1 MLVRLGVVACL
12 FWLHFAY
19 ATTLKIINIV
29 PFGSSSVKILFNQE
43 VKKFKEVSLKNF
55 KSYLEL
61 EAILTIPKKHYQFSK
76 QSSITIAQFSPK
88 LARVVISHAP
98 KMTYE
103 VKILKDKLYVSIV
116 EKKPLVRHQMAPK
129 PPKHHALKHPTPK
142 PAPKSIKKEAKEKTP
157 IKHAHSKHAH
167 SPLNER
173 SAKKEIPKKEIPKK
187 EILKKEILKK
197 EILKKEIPKKEIL
210 KKEIPKKEILKKEIP
225 KKEIPKKEIL
235 KKEILKKEI
244 LKKEIL
250 KKEIPKKEILKKE
263 IPKKEILKK
272 EIPKKEIP
280 KKEILKKEIPKKE
293 ILKKEILK
301 KEILKKEIPK
311 KEILKKEIPKK
322 EAENE
327 SKNQVFIAEKN
338 DTFIKTKR
346 KKHKKI
352 VLDAGHGGKDC
363 GAMSANLVCE
373 KDIVLEVVKFLHKEL
388 KKRGYSVLLTRD
400 KDIYIDLVG
409 RTELA
414 NRKSADLFISVH
426 ANSIPK
432 HSTSNAHG
440 IETYFLST
448 ARSERARKVAEQEN
462 KDDVN
467 LMDYFS
473 KSLLLNSLNTQRLIV
488 SNKLAIDVQYGM
500 LQSIRKNYPDVVDGG
515 VREGPFWV
523 LAGALMPSILIEI
536 GYNSHAIESKRIQSK
551 PYQKILAKGIADGID
566 SFFSKN
572 D

>member
-19 ATTLKIINIV
+19 ATTLKITNIV

-43 VKKFKEVSLKNF
+43 VKKFKEVPLKNF

-61 EAILTIPKKHYQFSK
+61 EAVLTIPKKHYQFSK
-76 QSSITIAQFSPK
+76 QSFITIAQFSPK
-88 LARVVISHAP
+88 LARVVIGYAP

-116 EKKPLVRHQMAPK
+116 EKKPLIRHQMVLK
-129 PPKHHALKHPTPK
+129 PPKHHALKHQTPK
-142 PAPKSIKKEAKEKTP
+142 PILKPIKKEAKKSKETKEKTP
-157 IKHAHSKHAH
+157 TKHARSKHAH

-173 SAKKEIPKKEIPKK
+173 SAKKEIPKKE
-187 EILKKEILKK
+187 
-197 EILKKEIPKKEIL
+197 
-210 KKEIPKKEILKKEIP
+210 
-225 KKEIPKKEIL
+225 
-235 KKEILKKEI
+235 
-244 LKKEIL
+244 
-250 KKEIPKKEILKKE
+250 
-263 IPKKEILKK
+263 
-272 EIPKKEIP
+272 
-280 KKEILKKEIPKKE
+280 
-293 ILKKEILK
+293 
-301 KEILKKEIPK
+301 
-311 KEILKKEIPKK
+311 
-322 EAENE
+322 AENE
-327 SKNQVFIAEKN
+327 SKNPIFIAEKN

-400 KDIYIDLVG
+400 KDIYIDLVA

-414 NRKSADLFISVH
+414 NKKSADLFISVH

-473 KSLLLNSLNTQRLIV
+473 KSLFLNSLNTQRLIV

-500 LQSIRKNYPDVVDGG
+500 LQSVRKNYPDVVDGG

>member
-43 VKKFKEVSLKNF
+43 VKKFKEVPLKNF

-76 QSSITIAQFSPK
+76 QSFITIAQFSPK
-88 LARVVISHAP
+88 LARVVISYAP

-103 VKILKDKLYVSIV
+103 IKILKDKLYVSIV
-116 EKKPLVRHQMAPK
+116 EKKPLTRHQMVLK
-129 PPKHHALKHPTPK
+129 PPKHHALKHTTPK
-142 PAPKSIKKEAKEKTP
+142 PAPKPIKKEAKKSQEAKEKTP
-157 IKHAHSKHAH
+157 IKHVHSKHVY
-167 SPLNER
+167 PQWNER
-173 SAKKEIPKKEIPKK
+173 SAKKEIPKKEIP
-187 EILKKEILKK
+187 
-197 EILKKEIPKKEIL
+197 
-210 KKEIPKKEILKKEIP
+210 
-225 KKEIPKKEIL
+225 
-235 KKEILKKEI
+235 
-244 LKKEIL
+244 
-250 KKEIPKKEILKKE
+250 
-263 IPKKEILKK
+263 
-272 EIPKKEIP
+272 
-280 KKEILKKEIPKKE
+280 
-293 ILKKEILK
+293 
-301 KEILKKEIPK
+301 
-311 KEILKKEIPKK
+311 KKEIPKK

-338 DTFIKTKR
+338 DTLIKTKR

-432 HSTSNAHG
+432 RSTSNAHG

-473 KSLLLNSLNTQRLIV
+473 KSLLLNSLNTQRLLV

>member
-12 FWLHFAY
+12 LWLHFAY
-19 ATTLKIINIV
+19 ATTLKITNIV
-29 PFGSSSVKILFNQE
+29 PFGSSSVKVVFNQE
-43 VKKFKEVSLKNF
+43 IKKFKEVPLKNF

-61 EAILTIPKKHYQFSK
+61 EAVLTIPKKHYQFSK
-76 QSSITIAQFSPK
+76 QSFITIAQFSPK
-88 LARVVISHAP
+88 LARVVIGYAP

-116 EKKPLVRHQMAPK
+116 EKKPLIRHQMVLK
-129 PPKHHALKHPTPK
+129 PPKHHALKHQTPK
-142 PAPKSIKKEAKEKTP
+142 PAPKPIKKEAKKSKDTKEKTP
-157 IKHAHSKHAH
+157 TKHARSKHAH

-187 EILKKEILKK
+187 EI
-197 EILKKEIPKKEIL
+197 P
-210 KKEIPKKEILKKEIP
+210 
-225 KKEIPKKEIL
+225 
-235 KKEILKKEI
+235 
-244 LKKEIL
+244 
-250 KKEIPKKEILKKE
+250 
-263 IPKKEILKK
+263 
-272 EIPKKEIP
+272 
-280 KKEILKKEIPKKE
+280 
-293 ILKKEILK
+293 
-301 KEILKKEIPK
+301 
-311 KEILKKEIPKK
+311 KKEIPKK

-327 SKNQVFIAEKN
+327 SKNPIFIAEKN

-400 KDIYIDLVG
+400 KDVYIDLVA

-414 NRKSADLFISVH
+414 NKKGADLFISVH

-473 KSLLLNSLNTQRLIV
+473 KSLFLNSLNTQRLIV

-500 LQSIRKNYPDVVDGG
+500 LQSVRKNYPDVVDGG

>member
-12 FWLHFAY
+12 LWLHFAY
-19 ATTLKIINIV
+19 ATTLKITNIV

-43 VKKFKEVSLKNF
+43 IKKFKEVPLKNF

-61 EAILTIPKKHYQFSK
+61 EAVLTIPKKHYQFSK
-76 QSSITIAQFSPK
+76 QSFITIAQFSPK
-88 LARVVISHAP
+88 LARVVIGYAP

-103 VKILKDKLYVSIV
+103 IKILKDKLYVSIV
-116 EKKPLVRHQMAPK
+116 EKKPLARHQMVLK
-129 PPKHHALKHPTPK
+129 PPKHHALKHTTPKPTPK
-142 PAPKSIKKEAKEKTP
+142 PIKKEAKKSKETKEKTP
-157 IKHAHSKHAH
+157 TKHAHSKHAH

-173 SAKKEIPKKEIPKK
+173 STKKEIPKKEIPKK
-187 EILKKEILKK
+187 EI
-197 EILKKEIPKKEIL
+197 P
-210 KKEIPKKEILKKEIP
+210 KKEIP
-225 KKEIPKKEIL
+225 KKEIPKKEI
-235 KKEILKKEI
+235 
-244 LKKEIL
+244 
-250 KKEIPKKEILKKE
+250 
-263 IPKKEILKK
+263 
-272 EIPKKEIP
+272 PKKEIP
-280 KKEILKKEIPKKE
+280 
-293 ILKKEILK
+293 
-301 KEILKKEIPK
+301 
-311 KEILKKEIPKK
+311 KKEIPKK

-373 KDIVLEVVKFLHKEL
+373 KDIVLEVVKFLYKEL

-400 KDIYIDLVG
+400 KDIYIDLVA

-414 NRKSADLFISVH
+414 NKKSADLFISVH

-432 HSTSNAHG
+432 RSTSNAHG

>member
-12 FWLHFAY
+12 LWLHFAY
-19 ATTLKIINIV
+19 ATTLKITNIV

-43 VKKFKEVSLKNF
+43 IKKFKEVPLKNF

-76 QSSITIAQFSPK
+76 QSSITIVQFSPK
-88 LARVVISHAP
+88 LARVVIGYAP

-103 VKILKDKLYVSIV
+103 IKILKDKLYISIV
-116 EKKPLVRHQMAPK
+116 EKKPLIRHQMVLK
-129 PPKHHALKHPTPK
+129 PPKHHALKHTTPK
-142 PAPKSIKKEAKEKTP
+142 PAPKPIKKEAKKSKDTKEKTP
-157 IKHAHSKHAH
+157 TKHAHSKHAH

-173 SAKKEIPKKEIPKK
+173 SAKKEIPKKEI
-187 EILKKEILKK
+187 LKKEIL
-197 EILKKEIPKKEIL
+197 
-210 KKEIPKKEILKKEIP
+210 
-225 KKEIPKKEIL
+225 
-235 KKEILKKEI
+235 
-244 LKKEIL
+244 
-250 KKEIPKKEILKKE
+250 
-263 IPKKEILKK
+263 
-272 EIPKKEIP
+272 
-280 KKEILKKEIPKKE
+280 
-293 ILKKEILK
+293 
-301 KEILKKEIPK
+301 
-311 KEILKKEIPKK
+311 KK

-338 DTFIKTKR
+338 ETLIKTKR

-400 KDIYIDLVG
+400 KDIYIDLVA

-414 NRKSADLFISVH
+414 NKKSADLFISVH

-473 KSLLLNSLNTQRLIV
+473 KSLFLNSLNTQRLIV

>member
-19 ATTLKIINIV
+19 ATTLKIIHIV
-29 PFGSSSVKILFNQE
+29 PFGSSSVKISFNQE
-43 VKKFKEVSLKNF
+43 IKKFKEVSLKNF

-88 LARVVISHAP
+88 LARVVISHAS

-116 EKKPLVRHQMAPK
+116 EKKPLTKHQMAPK

-157 IKHAHSKHAH
+157 TKHAHSKHTH
-167 SPLNER
+167 SQLNER
-173 SAKKEIPKKEIPKK
+173 SAKKEIPKKE
-187 EILKKEILKK
+187 
-197 EILKKEIPKKEIL
+197 
-210 KKEIPKKEILKKEIP
+210 
-225 KKEIPKKEIL
+225 
-235 KKEILKKEI
+235 
-244 LKKEIL
+244 
-250 KKEIPKKEILKKE
+250 
-263 IPKKEILKK
+263 
-272 EIPKKEIP
+272 
-280 KKEILKKEIPKKE
+280 
-293 ILKKEILK
+293 
-301 KEILKKEIPK
+301 
-311 KEILKKEIPKK
+311 
-322 EAENE
+322 AEKE

-338 DTFIKTKR
+338 DTSIKTKR

-400 KDIYIDLVG
+400 KDIYIDLVA

-414 NRKSADLFISVH
+414 NKKSADLFISVH

-432 HSTSNAHG
+432 RSTSNAHG

-462 KDDVN
+462 KDNVN

>member
-12 FWLHFAY
+12 LWLHFAC
-19 ATTLKIINIV
+19 ATTLKITNIV
-29 PFGSSSVKILFNQE
+29 PFGSSSVKIVFNQE
-43 VKKFKEVSLKNF
+43 IKKFKEVSLKNF

-61 EAILTIPKKHYQFSK
+61 EAVLTIPKKHYQFSK

-88 LARVVISHAP
+88 LARVVIGYAP

-103 VKILKDKLYVSIV
+103 IKILKDKLYVSIV
-116 EKKPLVRHQMAPK
+116 EKKPLIRHQMVLK

-142 PAPKSIKKEAKEKTP
+142 PTPKPIKKEAKEKTP
-157 IKHAHSKHAH
+157 TKHVHSKHAH
-167 SPLNER
+167 PPLNER
-173 SAKKEIPKKEIPKK
+173 ST
-187 EILKKEILKK
+187 
-197 EILKKEIPKKEIL
+197 
-210 KKEIPKKEILKKEIP
+210 
-225 KKEIPKKEIL
+225 
-235 KKEILKKEI
+235 
-244 LKKEIL
+244 
-250 KKEIPKKEILKKE
+250 
-263 IPKKEILKK
+263 
-272 EIPKKEIP
+272 
-280 KKEILKKEIPKKE
+280 
-293 ILKKEILK
+293 
-301 KEILKKEIPK
+301 
-311 KEILKKEIPKK
+311 KKEIPKK

-327 SKNQVFIAEKN
+327 GKNQVFIAEKN
-338 DTFIKTKR
+338 DAFIKTKR

-432 HSTSNAHG
+432 HSISNAHG

>member
-1 MLVRLGVVACL
+1 MRLGVVACL
-12 FWLHFAY
+12 FWLHFAC
-19 ATTLKIINIV
+19 ATTLKIIHIV
-29 PFGSSSVKILFNQE
+29 PFGSSSVKISFNQE
-43 VKKFKEVSLKNF
+43 IKKFKEVSLKNF

-116 EKKPLVRHQMAPK
+116 EKKPLSRHQMAPK

-142 PAPKSIKKEAKEKTP
+142 PAPKSIKKEAKEVKEKTP
-157 IKHAHSKHAH
+157 TKHAHSKHAH
-167 SPLNER
+167 SQWNER
-173 SAKKEIPKKEIPKK
+173 SA
-187 EILKKEILKK
+187 
-197 EILKKEIPKKEIL
+197 
-210 KKEIPKKEILKKEIP
+210 
-225 KKEIPKKEIL
+225 
-235 KKEILKKEI
+235 
-244 LKKEIL
+244 
-250 KKEIPKKEILKKE
+250 
-263 IPKKEILKK
+263 
-272 EIPKKEIP
+272 
-280 KKEILKKEIPKKE
+280 
-293 ILKKEILK
+293 
-301 KEILKKEIPK
+301 
-311 KEILKKEIPKK
+311 KKEIPKK

-400 KDIYIDLVG
+400 KDIYIDLVA

-414 NRKSADLFISVH
+414 NKKSADLFISVH

-432 HSTSNAHG
+432 RSTSNAHG

-462 KDDVN
+462 KDNVN

>member
-12 FWLHFAY
+12 FWLHYAY
-19 ATTLKIINIV
+19 ATTLKITNIV
-29 PFGSSSVKILFNQE
+29 PFGSSSVKMVFNQE

-76 QSSITIAQFSPK
+76 QSFITIAQFSPK
-88 LARVVISHAP
+88 LARVVIGYAP

-103 VKILKDKLYVSIV
+103 VKILKDKLYISIV
-116 EKKPLVRHQMAPK
+116 EKKPLIRHQMMS
-129 PPKHHALKHPTPK
+129 KHHALKHQTPKPTPK
-142 PAPKSIKKEAKEKTP
+142 PIKKEAKKTKEKTP
-157 IKHAHSKHAH
+157 TKHAHSKPTH

-173 SAKKEIPKKEIPKK
+173 SAKKEIPKKE
-187 EILKKEILKK
+187 
-197 EILKKEIPKKEIL
+197 
-210 KKEIPKKEILKKEIP
+210 
-225 KKEIPKKEIL
+225 
-235 KKEILKKEI
+235 
-244 LKKEIL
+244 
-250 KKEIPKKEILKKE
+250 
-263 IPKKEILKK
+263 
-272 EIPKKEIP
+272 
-280 KKEILKKEIPKKE
+280 
-293 ILKKEILK
+293 
-301 KEILKKEIPK
+301 
-311 KEILKKEIPKK
+311 
-322 EAENE
+322 AENE
-327 SKNQVFIAEKN
+327 SKNQIFIAEKN
-338 DTFIKTKR
+338 DTWIKTKR

-400 KDIYIDLVG
+400 KDIYIDLVA

-414 NRKSADLFISVH
+414 NKKGADLFISVH

-432 HSTSNAHG
+432 RSTSNAHG

-473 KSLLLNSLNTQRLIV
+473 KSLFLNSLNTQRLIV

-500 LQSIRKNYPDVVDGG
+500 LQSVRKNYPDVVDGG

>member
-1 MLVRLGVVACL
+1 M
-12 FWLHFAY
+12 HFAY
-19 ATTLKIINIV
+19 ATTLKITNIV
-29 PFGSSSVKILFNQE
+29 PFGSSSVKIVFNQE
-43 VKKFKEVSLKNF
+43 IKKFKEVSLKNF

-61 EAILTIPKKHYQFSK
+61 EAVLTIPKKHYQFSK
-76 QSSITIAQFSPK
+76 QSFITIAQFSPK
-88 LARVVISHAP
+88 LARVVIGYAP

-103 VKILKDKLYVSIV
+103 IKILKDKLYVSIV
-116 EKKPLVRHQMAPK
+116 EKKPLIRHQMAPK
-129 PPKHHALKHPTPK
+129 PPKHHALKHTTPK
-142 PAPKSIKKEAKEKTP
+142 PAPKPIKKEAKETKEKTP
-157 IKHAHSKHAH
+157 IKHVRSKHAY

-187 EILKKEILKK
+187 EI
-197 EILKKEIPKKEIL
+197 P
-210 KKEIPKKEILKKEIP
+210 KKEIP
-225 KKEIPKKEIL
+225 KKEIPKKEI
-235 KKEILKKEI
+235 
-244 LKKEIL
+244 
-250 KKEIPKKEILKKE
+250 P
-263 IPKKEILKK
+263 
-272 EIPKKEIP
+272 
-280 KKEILKKEIPKKE
+280 
-293 ILKKEILK
+293 
-301 KEILKKEIPK
+301 
-311 KEILKKEIPKK
+311 KKEIPKK

-338 DTFIKTKR
+338 DTLIKTKR

-400 KDIYIDLVG
+400 KDIYIDLVA

-414 NRKSADLFISVH
+414 NKKSADLFISVH

-500 LQSIRKNYPDVVDGG
+500 LQSVRKNYPDVVDGG

>member
-19 ATTLKIINIV
+19 ATTLKITNIV
-29 PFGSSSVKILFNQE
+29 PFGSSSVKIVFNQE

-61 EAILTIPKKHYQFSK
+61 EAVLTIPKKHYQFSK
-76 QSSITIAQFSPK
+76 QSFITIAQFSPK
-88 LARVVISHAP
+88 LARVVIGYAP

-103 VKILKDKLYVSIV
+103 IKILKNKLYVSIV
-116 EKKPLVRHQMAPK
+116 EKKPLIRHQMALK
-129 PPKHHALKHPTPK
+129 PPKHHVLKHQTLK
-142 PAPKSIKKEAKEKTP
+142 PAPKPIKKEAKKSKDTKEKTP
-157 IKHAHSKHAH
+157 TKHAHSKHAH

-173 SAKKEIPKKEIPKK
+173 SA
-187 EILKKEILKK
+187 
-197 EILKKEIPKKEIL
+197 
-210 KKEIPKKEILKKEIP
+210 
-225 KKEIPKKEIL
+225 
-235 KKEILKKEI
+235 
-244 LKKEIL
+244 
-250 KKEIPKKEILKKE
+250 
-263 IPKKEILKK
+263 
-272 EIPKKEIP
+272 
-280 KKEILKKEIPKKE
+280 
-293 ILKKEILK
+293 
-301 KEILKKEIPK
+301 
-311 KEILKKEIPKK
+311 KKEIPKK

-373 KDIVLEVVKFLHKEL
+373 KDIVLEVVKFLYKEL

-400 KDIYIDLVG
+400 KDIYIDLVA

-500 LQSIRKNYPDVVDGG
+500 LQSVRKNYPDVVDGG

>member
-29 PFGSSSVKILFNQE
+29 PFGSSSVKISFNQE
-43 VKKFKEVSLKNF
+43 IKKFKEVSLKNF

-76 QSSITIAQFSPK
+76 QSFITIAQFSPK

-116 EKKPLVRHQMAPK
+116 EKKPLSRHQMAPK

-142 PAPKSIKKEAKEKTP
+142 PAPRSIKKEAKEKTP
-157 IKHAHSKHAH
+157 TKHARSKHAH
-167 SPLNER
+167 SQLNER
-173 SAKKEIPKKEIPKK
+173 SA
-187 EILKKEILKK
+187 
-197 EILKKEIPKKEIL
+197 
-210 KKEIPKKEILKKEIP
+210 
-225 KKEIPKKEIL
+225 
-235 KKEILKKEI
+235 
-244 LKKEIL
+244 
-250 KKEIPKKEILKKE
+250 
-263 IPKKEILKK
+263 
-272 EIPKKEIP
+272 
-280 KKEILKKEIPKKE
+280 
-293 ILKKEILK
+293 
-301 KEILKKEIPK
+301 
-311 KEILKKEIPKK
+311 KKEIPKK

-338 DTFIKTKR
+338 DAFIKTKR

-400 KDIYIDLVG
+400 KDIYIDLVA

-414 NRKSADLFISVH
+414 NKKSADLFISVH

-432 HSTSNAHG
+432 RSTSNAHG

-462 KDDVN
+462 KDNVN

>member
-1 MLVRLGVVACL
+1 M
-12 FWLHFAY
+12 HFAC

-29 PFGSSSVKILFNQE
+29 PFGSSSVKISFNQE
-43 VKKFKEVSLKNF
+43 IKKFKEVSLKNF

-88 LARVVISHAP
+88 LARVVISYAP

-116 EKKPLVRHQMAPK
+116 EKKPLSRHQMAPK

-142 PAPKSIKKEAKEKTP
+142 PAPKSIKKEAKEVKEKTP
-157 IKHAHSKHAH
+157 TKHARSKHAH
-167 SPLNER
+167 SQLNER
-173 SAKKEIPKKEIPKK
+173 SAKKEIPKKE
-187 EILKKEILKK
+187 
-197 EILKKEIPKKEIL
+197 
-210 KKEIPKKEILKKEIP
+210 
-225 KKEIPKKEIL
+225 
-235 KKEILKKEI
+235 
-244 LKKEIL
+244 
-250 KKEIPKKEILKKE
+250 
-263 IPKKEILKK
+263 
-272 EIPKKEIP
+272 
-280 KKEILKKEIPKKE
+280 
-293 ILKKEILK
+293 
-301 KEILKKEIPK
+301 
-311 KEILKKEIPKK
+311 
-322 EAENE
+322 AENE
-327 SKNQVFIAEKN
+327 GKNQVFIAEKN
-338 DTFIKTKR
+338 DAFIKTKR

-400 KDIYIDLVG
+400 KDIYIDLVA

-414 NRKSADLFISVH
+414 NKKSADLFISVH

-432 HSTSNAHG
+432 RSTSNAHG

-462 KDDVN
+462 KDNVN

-500 LQSIRKNYPDVVDGG
+500 LQSVRKNYPDVVDGG

>member
-12 FWLHFAY
+12 FWLHYAY
-19 ATTLKIINIV
+19 ATTLKITNIV
-29 PFGSSSVKILFNQE
+29 PFGSSSVKMVFNQE
-43 VKKFKEVSLKNF
+43 VKKFKEISLKNF

-61 EAILTIPKKHYQFSK
+61 EAVLTIPKKHYQFSK
-76 QSSITIAQFSPK
+76 QSFITIVQFSPK

-103 VKILKDKLYVSIV
+103 VKILKNKLYVSIV
-116 EKKPLVRHQMAPK
+116 EKKPLIRHQMTPK
-129 PPKHHALKHPTPK
+129 LPKHHALKHQTPKPTPK
-142 PAPKSIKKEAKEKTP
+142 PIKKEAKEAKEKTP
-157 IKHAHSKHAH
+157 TKHAHSKPTHP
-167 SPLNER
+167 PLNER
-173 SAKKEIPKKEIPKK
+173 ST
-187 EILKKEILKK
+187 
-197 EILKKEIPKKEIL
+197 
-210 KKEIPKKEILKKEIP
+210 
-225 KKEIPKKEIL
+225 
-235 KKEILKKEI
+235 
-244 LKKEIL
+244 
-250 KKEIPKKEILKKE
+250 
-263 IPKKEILKK
+263 
-272 EIPKKEIP
+272 
-280 KKEILKKEIPKKE
+280 
-293 ILKKEILK
+293 
-301 KEILKKEIPK
+301 
-311 KEILKKEIPKK
+311 KKEIPKK

-327 SKNQVFIAEKN
+327 SKNQIFIAEKN
-338 DTFIKTKR
+338 DTLIKTKR

-400 KDIYIDLVG
+400 KDIYIDLVA

-414 NRKSADLFISVH
+414 NKKSADLFISVH

-500 LQSIRKNYPDVVDGG
+500 LQSVRKNYPDVVDGG

>member
-29 PFGSSSVKILFNQE
+29 PFGSSSVKISFNQE
-43 VKKFKEVSLKNF
+43 IKKFKEVSLKNF

-76 QSSITIAQFSPK
+76 QSSITIAQFNPK
-88 LARVVISHAP
+88 LVRVVISHAP

-116 EKKPLVRHQMAPK
+116 EKKLLIRHQMAPK
-129 PPKHHALKHPTPK
+129 PPKHRTLKHQTPHHALKHPTPK
-142 PAPKSIKKEAKEKTP
+142 PAPKSIKKEVKEVKEKTP
-157 IKHAHSKHAH
+157 TKHAHSKHTH
-167 SPLNER
+167 SQLNER
-173 SAKKEIPKKEIPKK
+173 SAKKEIPKKET
-187 EILKKEILKK
+187 
-197 EILKKEIPKKEIL
+197 
-210 KKEIPKKEILKKEIP
+210 
-225 KKEIPKKEIL
+225 
-235 KKEILKKEI
+235 
-244 LKKEIL
+244 
-250 KKEIPKKEILKKE
+250 
-263 IPKKEILKK
+263 
-272 EIPKKEIP
+272 
-280 KKEILKKEIPKKE
+280 
-293 ILKKEILK
+293 
-301 KEILKKEIPK
+301 
-311 KEILKKEIPKK
+311 
-322 EAENE
+322 ENE
-327 SKNQVFIAEKN
+327 GKNQVFIAEKN
-338 DTFIKTKR
+338 DAFIKTKR

-400 KDIYIDLVG
+400 KDIYIDLVA

-414 NRKSADLFISVH
+414 NKKSADLFISVH

-432 HSTSNAHG
+432 RSTSNAHG

-462 KDDVN
+462 KDNVN

>member
-29 PFGSSSVKILFNQE
+29 PFGSSSVKISFNQE
-43 VKKFKEVSLKNF
+43 IKKFKEVSLKNF

-116 EKKPLVRHQMAPK
+116 EKKPLIRHQMAPK
-129 PPKHHALKHPTPK
+129 HHAPK
-142 PAPKSIKKEAKEKTP
+142 PAPKPIKKEAKEIKEKTP
-157 IKHAHSKHAH
+157 TKHARSKHAH
-167 SPLNER
+167 SQWNER
-173 SAKKEIPKKEIPKK
+173 SA
-187 EILKKEILKK
+187 
-197 EILKKEIPKKEIL
+197 
-210 KKEIPKKEILKKEIP
+210 
-225 KKEIPKKEIL
+225 
-235 KKEILKKEI
+235 
-244 LKKEIL
+244 
-250 KKEIPKKEILKKE
+250 
-263 IPKKEILKK
+263 
-272 EIPKKEIP
+272 
-280 KKEILKKEIPKKE
+280 
-293 ILKKEILK
+293 
-301 KEILKKEIPK
+301 
-311 KEILKKEIPKK
+311 KKEIPKK

-338 DTFIKTKR
+338 DASIKTKR

-373 KDIVLEVVKFLHKEL
+373 KDIVLEVVKFLYKEL

-414 NRKSADLFISVH
+414 NKKNADLFISVH

-432 HSTSNAHG
+432 RSTSNAHG

-500 LQSIRKNYPDVVDGG
+500 LQSVRKNYPDVVDGG

>member
-29 PFGSSSVKILFNQE
+29 PFGSSSVKISFNQE
-43 VKKFKEVSLKNF
+43 IKKFKEVSLKNF

-76 QSSITIAQFSPK
+76 QSFITIVQFSPK

-116 EKKPLVRHQMAPK
+116 EKKPLIRHQMVPK

-142 PAPKSIKKEAKEKTP
+142 PAPKSIKKEAKEIKEKTP
-157 IKHAHSKHAH
+157 TKHAHSKHTH
-167 SPLNER
+167 SQLNER
-173 SAKKEIPKKEIPKK
+173 SA
-187 EILKKEILKK
+187 
-197 EILKKEIPKKEIL
+197 
-210 KKEIPKKEILKKEIP
+210 
-225 KKEIPKKEIL
+225 
-235 KKEILKKEI
+235 
-244 LKKEIL
+244 
-250 KKEIPKKEILKKE
+250 
-263 IPKKEILKK
+263 
-272 EIPKKEIP
+272 
-280 KKEILKKEIPKKE
+280 
-293 ILKKEILK
+293 
-301 KEILKKEIPK
+301 
-311 KEILKKEIPKK
+311 KKEIPKK

-338 DTFIKTKR
+338 DTFIKTKH

-400 KDIYIDLVG
+400 KDIYIDLVA

-414 NRKSADLFISVH
+414 NKKSADLFISVH

-432 HSTSNAHG
+432 RSTSNAHG

-462 KDDVN
+462 KDNVN

>member
-29 PFGSSSVKILFNQE
+29 PFGSSSVKISFNQE
-43 VKKFKEVSLKNF
+43 IKKFKEVSLKNF

-103 VKILKDKLYVSIV
+103 VKILKDKLYVSIM
-116 EKKPLVRHQMAPK
+116 EKKPLSRHQMAPK

-142 PAPKSIKKEAKEKTP
+142 PAPKSIKKEIKEVKEKTP
-157 IKHAHSKHAH
+157 TKHAHSKHVH
-167 SPLNER
+167 SQWNER
-173 SAKKEIPKKEIPKK
+173 SAKKEIPKKE
-187 EILKKEILKK
+187 
-197 EILKKEIPKKEIL
+197 
-210 KKEIPKKEILKKEIP
+210 
-225 KKEIPKKEIL
+225 
-235 KKEILKKEI
+235 
-244 LKKEIL
+244 
-250 KKEIPKKEILKKE
+250 
-263 IPKKEILKK
+263 
-272 EIPKKEIP
+272 
-280 KKEILKKEIPKKE
+280 
-293 ILKKEILK
+293 
-301 KEILKKEIPK
+301 
-311 KEILKKEIPKK
+311 
-322 EAENE
+322 AENE
-327 SKNQVFIAEKN
+327 GKNQVFIAEKN
-338 DTFIKTKR
+338 DAFIKTKR

-400 KDIYIDLVG
+400 KDIYIDLVA

-414 NRKSADLFISVH
+414 NKKSADLFISVH

-432 HSTSNAHG
+432 RSTSNAHG

-462 KDDVN
+462 KDNVN

>member
-12 FWLHFAY
+12 LWLHFAC

-29 PFGSSSVKILFNQE
+29 PFGSSSVKIVFNQE

-116 EKKPLVRHQMAPK
+116 EKKPLVRHQMVPK
-129 PPKHHALKHPTPK
+129 PPKHHTLKHQVLK
-142 PAPKSIKKEAKEKTP
+142 PAPKSIKREAKEAKEKTP
-157 IKHAHSKHAH
+157 TKHARSKHAH
-167 SPLNER
+167 PPLNER
-173 SAKKEIPKKEIPKK
+173 RAKKEIPKKEIP
-187 EILKKEILKK
+187 
-197 EILKKEIPKKEIL
+197 
-210 KKEIPKKEILKKEIP
+210 
-225 KKEIPKKEIL
+225 
-235 KKEILKKEI
+235 
-244 LKKEIL
+244 
-250 KKEIPKKEILKKE
+250 
-263 IPKKEILKK
+263 
-272 EIPKKEIP
+272 
-280 KKEILKKEIPKKE
+280 
-293 ILKKEILK
+293 
-301 KEILKKEIPK
+301 
-311 KEILKKEIPKK
+311 KKEIPKK

-338 DTFIKTKR
+338 DTFIKIKR

-400 KDIYIDLVG
+400 KDIYIDLVA

-414 NRKSADLFISVH
+414 NKKSADLFISVH

-432 HSTSNAHG
+432 RSTSNAHG

-473 KSLLLNSLNTQRLIV
+473 KSLFLNSLNTQRLIV

-500 LQSIRKNYPDVVDGG
+500 LQSVRKNYPDVVDGG

>member
-1 MLVRLGVVACL
+1 M
-12 FWLHFAY
+12 HFAY
-19 ATTLKIINIV
+19 ATTLKITNIV
-29 PFGSSSVKILFNQE
+29 PFGSSSVKVVFNQE
-43 VKKFKEVSLKNF
+43 VKKFKEVPLKNF

-61 EAILTIPKKHYQFSK
+61 EAVLTIPKKHYQFSK

-88 LARVVISHAP
+88 LARVVIGYAP

-103 VKILKDKLYVSIV
+103 VKILKDKLYISIV
-116 EKKPLVRHQMAPK
+116 EKKPLIRHQMVLK
-129 PPKHHALKHPTPK
+129 PPKHHALKHTTPKPTPK
-142 PAPKSIKKEAKEKTP
+142 PIKKEAKEAKEKTP
-157 IKHAHSKHAH
+157 TKHAHSKHAH

-173 SAKKEIPKKEIPKK
+173 SV
-187 EILKKEILKK
+187 
-197 EILKKEIPKKEIL
+197 
-210 KKEIPKKEILKKEIP
+210 
-225 KKEIPKKEIL
+225 
-235 KKEILKKEI
+235 
-244 LKKEIL
+244 
-250 KKEIPKKEILKKE
+250 
-263 IPKKEILKK
+263 
-272 EIPKKEIP
+272 
-280 KKEILKKEIPKKE
+280 
-293 ILKKEILK
+293 
-301 KEILKKEIPK
+301 
-311 KEILKKEIPKK
+311 KKEIPKK

-338 DTFIKTKR
+338 DTLIKTKR

-400 KDIYIDLVG
+400 KDIYIDLVA

-500 LQSIRKNYPDVVDGG
+500 LQSVRKNYPDVVDGG

>member
-12 FWLHFAY
+12 LWLHFAC

-29 PFGSSSVKILFNQE
+29 PFGSSSVKIVFNQE
-43 VKKFKEVSLKNF
+43 VKKFKEVSLKKF

-61 EAILTIPKKHYQFSK
+61 EAVLTIPKKHYQFSK
-76 QSSITIAQFSPK
+76 QSFITIAQFSPK

-142 PAPKSIKKEAKEKTP
+142 PAPKPIKKEAKEAKEKTP

-167 SPLNER
+167 LPLNER
-173 SAKKEIPKKEIPKK
+173 SA
-187 EILKKEILKK
+187 
-197 EILKKEIPKKEIL
+197 
-210 KKEIPKKEILKKEIP
+210 
-225 KKEIPKKEIL
+225 
-235 KKEILKKEI
+235 
-244 LKKEIL
+244 
-250 KKEIPKKEILKKE
+250 
-263 IPKKEILKK
+263 
-272 EIPKKEIP
+272 
-280 KKEILKKEIPKKE
+280 
-293 ILKKEILK
+293 
-301 KEILKKEIPK
+301 K

-327 SKNQVFIAEKN
+327 GKNPIFIAEKN
-338 DTFIKTKR
+338 DTLIKTKR

-414 NRKSADLFISVH
+414 NKKSADLFISVH

>member
-12 FWLHFAY
+12 LWLHFAY
-19 ATTLKIINIV
+19 ATTLKITNIV

-43 VKKFKEVSLKNF
+43 IKKFKEVPLKNF

-76 QSSITIAQFSPK
+76 QSFITIAQFSPK
-88 LARVVISHAP
+88 LVRVVIGYAP

-116 EKKPLVRHQMAPK
+116 EKKPLIRHQMVLK
-129 PPKHHALKHPTPK
+129 PPKHHALKHTTLKPTPK
-142 PAPKSIKKEAKEKTP
+142 PIKKEAKEAKEKTP
-157 IKHAHSKHAH
+157 TKHAHSKHAH

-187 EILKKEILKK
+187 EI
-197 EILKKEIPKKEIL
+197 P
-210 KKEIPKKEILKKEIP
+210 KKEIP
-225 KKEIPKKEIL
+225 KKEIPKKEI
-235 KKEILKKEI
+235 
-244 LKKEIL
+244 
-250 KKEIPKKEILKKE
+250 P
-263 IPKKEILKK
+263 
-272 EIPKKEIP
+272 
-280 KKEILKKEIPKKE
+280 
-293 ILKKEILK
+293 
-301 KEILKKEIPK
+301 
-311 KEILKKEIPKK
+311 KKEIPKK

-327 SKNQVFIAEKN
+327 SKNPIFIAEKN
-338 DTFIKTKR
+338 DTLIKTKR

-373 KDIVLEVVKFLHKEL
+373 KDIVLEVVKFLYKEL

-414 NRKSADLFISVH
+414 NKKSADLFISMH

-473 KSLLLNSLNTQRLIV
+473 KSLFLNSLNTQRLII

-500 LQSIRKNYPDVVDGG
+500 LQSVRKNYPDVVDGG

>member
-19 ATTLKIINIV
+19 ATTLKITNIV

-43 VKKFKEVSLKNF
+43 IKKFKEVPLKNF

-61 EAILTIPKKHYQFSK
+61 EAVLTIPKKHYQFSK
-76 QSSITIAQFSPK
+76 QSFITIAQFSPK
-88 LARVVISHAP
+88 LARVVIGYAP

-103 VKILKDKLYVSIV
+103 IKILKDKLYVSIV
-116 EKKPLVRHQMAPK
+116 EKKPLIRHQMVLK
-129 PPKHHALKHPTPK
+129 PPKHHALKHTTPKPTPK
-142 PAPKSIKKEAKEKTP
+142 PIKKEAKKSQETKEKTP
-157 IKHAHSKHAH
+157 TKHAHSKHAH

-173 SAKKEIPKKEIPKK
+173 SA
-187 EILKKEILKK
+187 
-197 EILKKEIPKKEIL
+197 
-210 KKEIPKKEILKKEIP
+210 
-225 KKEIPKKEIL
+225 KKEIL

-250 KKEIPKKEILKKE
+250 KKEI
-263 IPKKEILKK
+263 
-272 EIPKKEIP
+272 
-280 KKEILKKEIPKKE
+280 
-293 ILKKEILK
+293 LKKEIL
-301 KEILKKEIPK
+301 
-311 KEILKKEIPKK
+311 KK

-400 KDIYIDLVG
+400 KDIYIDLVA

>member
-29 PFGSSSVKILFNQE
+29 PFGSSSVKISFNQE
-43 VKKFKEVSLKNF
+43 IKKFKEVSLKNF

-76 QSSITIAQFSPK
+76 QSSITIVQFSPK
-88 LARVVISHAP
+88 LVRVVISHAP

-116 EKKPLVRHQMAPK
+116 EKKPLTKHQMVPK
-129 PPKHHALKHPTPK
+129 PPKHRTLKHPTPK
-142 PAPKSIKKEAKEKTP
+142 PAPKSIKKEAKEIKEKTP
-157 IKHAHSKHAH
+157 TKHARSRHTHSQW
-167 SPLNER
+167 NE
-173 SAKKEIPKKEIPKK
+173 SST
-187 EILKKEILKK
+187 
-197 EILKKEIPKKEIL
+197 
-210 KKEIPKKEILKKEIP
+210 
-225 KKEIPKKEIL
+225 
-235 KKEILKKEI
+235 
-244 LKKEIL
+244 
-250 KKEIPKKEILKKE
+250 
-263 IPKKEILKK
+263 
-272 EIPKKEIP
+272 
-280 KKEILKKEIPKKE
+280 
-293 ILKKEILK
+293 
-301 KEILKKEIPK
+301 
-311 KEILKKEIPKK
+311 KKEIPKK

-338 DTFIKTKR
+338 DTFIKNKR

-400 KDIYIDLVG
+400 KDIYIDLVA

-414 NRKSADLFISVH
+414 NKKSADLFISVH

-432 HSTSNAHG
+432 RSTSNAHG

-462 KDDVN
+462 KDNVN

>member
-12 FWLHFAY
+12 FWLHYAY
-19 ATTLKIINIV
+19 ATTLKITNIV
-29 PFGSSSVKILFNQE
+29 PFGSSSVKIVFNQE

-76 QSSITIAQFSPK
+76 QSFITIAQFSPK
-88 LARVVISHAP
+88 LARVVIGYAP

-103 VKILKDKLYVSIV
+103 VKILKDKLYISIV
-116 EKKPLVRHQMAPK
+116 EKKPLARHQIT
-129 PPKHHALKHPTPK
+129 PKHHALKHTTPKPTPK
-142 PAPKSIKKEAKEKTP
+142 PIKKEAKKTKEKTP
-157 IKHAHSKHAH
+157 TKHAHSKHAH

-173 SAKKEIPKKEIPKK
+173 SAKKEIPKKE
-187 EILKKEILKK
+187 
-197 EILKKEIPKKEIL
+197 
-210 KKEIPKKEILKKEIP
+210 
-225 KKEIPKKEIL
+225 
-235 KKEILKKEI
+235 
-244 LKKEIL
+244 
-250 KKEIPKKEILKKE
+250 
-263 IPKKEILKK
+263 
-272 EIPKKEIP
+272 
-280 KKEILKKEIPKKE
+280 
-293 ILKKEILK
+293 
-301 KEILKKEIPK
+301 
-311 KEILKKEIPKK
+311 
-322 EAENE
+322 AENE
-327 SKNQVFIAEKN
+327 SKNQIFIAEKN
-338 DTFIKTKR
+338 DIWIKTKR

-400 KDIYIDLVG
+400 KDIYIDLVA

-414 NRKSADLFISVH
+414 NKKSADLFISVH

-432 HSTSNAHG
+432 RSTSNAHG

-473 KSLLLNSLNTQRLIV
+473 KSLFLNSLNTQRLIV

-500 LQSIRKNYPDVVDGG
+500 LQSVRKNYPDVVDGG

>member
-1 MLVRLGVVACL
+1 M
-12 FWLHFAY
+12 HFAY

-29 PFGSSSVKILFNQE
+29 PFGSSSVKISFNQE
-43 VKKFKEVSLKNF
+43 IKKFKEVSLKNF

-116 EKKPLVRHQMAPK
+116 EKKPLTRHQMVPK
-129 PPKHHALKHPTPK
+129 PPKHRTLKHQTPK
-142 PAPKSIKKEAKEKTP
+142 PAPKSIKKEIKEVKEKTP
-157 IKHAHSKHAH
+157 TKHARSKHTH
-167 SPLNER
+167 SQLNER
-173 SAKKEIPKKEIPKK
+173 SAKKEIPKKE
-187 EILKKEILKK
+187 
-197 EILKKEIPKKEIL
+197 
-210 KKEIPKKEILKKEIP
+210 
-225 KKEIPKKEIL
+225 
-235 KKEILKKEI
+235 
-244 LKKEIL
+244 
-250 KKEIPKKEILKKE
+250 
-263 IPKKEILKK
+263 
-272 EIPKKEIP
+272 
-280 KKEILKKEIPKKE
+280 
-293 ILKKEILK
+293 
-301 KEILKKEIPK
+301 
-311 KEILKKEIPKK
+311 
-322 EAENE
+322 AENE
-327 SKNQVFIAEKN
+327 GKNQVFIAEKN

-400 KDIYIDLVG
+400 KDIYIDLVA

-414 NRKSADLFISVH
+414 NKKSADLFISVH

-432 HSTSNAHG
+432 RSTSNAHG

-462 KDDVN
+462 KDNVN

>member
-1 MLVRLGVVACL
+1 M
-12 FWLHFAY
+12 HFAY
-19 ATTLKIINIV
+19 ATTLRIINIV
-29 PFGSSSVKILFNQE
+29 PFGSSSVKISFNQE
-43 VKKFKEVSLKNF
+43 IKKFKEVSLKNF

-116 EKKPLVRHQMAPK
+116 EKKPLTRHQMAPK

-142 PAPKSIKKEAKEKTP
+142 PAPKSIKKEIKEVKEKTSTN
-157 IKHAHSKHAH
+157 HAHSKHVH
-167 SPLNER
+167 SQWNER
-173 SAKKEIPKKEIPKK
+173 SAKKEIP
-187 EILKKEILKK
+187 
-197 EILKKEIPKKEIL
+197 
-210 KKEIPKKEILKKEIP
+210 
-225 KKEIPKKEIL
+225 
-235 KKEILKKEI
+235 
-244 LKKEIL
+244 
-250 KKEIPKKEILKKE
+250 
-263 IPKKEILKK
+263 
-272 EIPKKEIP
+272 
-280 KKEILKKEIPKKE
+280 
-293 ILKKEILK
+293 
-301 KEILKKEIPK
+301 
-311 KEILKKEIPKK
+311 KKEIPKK

-338 DTFIKTKR
+338 DASIKTKR

-400 KDIYIDLVG
+400 KDIYIDLVA

-414 NRKSADLFISVH
+414 NKKSADLFISVH

-432 HSTSNAHG
+432 RSTSNAHG

-462 KDDVN
+462 KDNVN

>member
-1 MLVRLGVVACL
+1 M
-12 FWLHFAY
+12 HFAY

-29 PFGSSSVKILFNQE
+29 PFGSSSVKISFNQE
-43 VKKFKEVSLKNF
+43 IKKFKEVSLKNF

-116 EKKPLVRHQMAPK
+116 EKKPLSRHQMAPK
-129 PPKHHALKHPTPK
+129 PPKHRTLKHHTPK
-142 PAPKSIKKEAKEKTP
+142 PAPKSIKKEAKEIKEKTP
-157 IKHAHSKHAH
+157 TKHVRSKHTH
-167 SPLNER
+167 SQWNER
-173 SAKKEIPKKEIPKK
+173 STKKEIPKKEIPKK
-187 EILKKEILKK
+187 EI
-197 EILKKEIPKKEIL
+197 P
-210 KKEIPKKEILKKEIP
+210 KKEIP
-225 KKEIPKKEIL
+225 KKEIPKKEI
-235 KKEILKKEI
+235 
-244 LKKEIL
+244 
-250 KKEIPKKEILKKE
+250 P
-263 IPKKEILKK
+263 
-272 EIPKKEIP
+272 
-280 KKEILKKEIPKKE
+280 
-293 ILKKEILK
+293 
-301 KEILKKEIPK
+301 
-311 KEILKKEIPKK
+311 KKEIPKK

-327 SKNQVFIAEKN
+327 GKNQVFIVEKN

-400 KDIYIDLVG
+400 KDIYIDLVA

-414 NRKSADLFISVH
+414 NKKSADLFISVH

-432 HSTSNAHG
+432 RSTSNAHG

-462 KDDVN
+462 KDNVN

>member
-1 MLVRLGVVACL
+1 M
-12 FWLHFAY
+12 
-19 ATTLKIINIV
+19 
-29 PFGSSSVKILFNQE
+29 PFGSSSVKIIFNQE

-61 EAILTIPKKHYQFSK
+61 EAVLTIPKKHYQFSQ
-76 QSSITIAQFSPK
+76 QSFITIAQFSPN
-88 LARVVISHAP
+88 LARVVIGYTP

-103 VKILKDKLYVSIV
+103 VKTLKDKLYVSIV
-116 EKKPLVRHQMAPK
+116 EKKPLVGHQTTPK
-129 PPKHHALKHPTPK
+129 PPKHTAIK
-142 PAPKSIKKEAKEKTP
+142 PAPKVVKKETKETKKTEEIKGKTP
-157 IKHAHSKHAH
+157 HKHAHSKHAH
-167 SPLNER
+167 SPLNGR

-187 EILKKEILKK
+187 EI
-197 EILKKEIPKKEIL
+197 PKKEI
-210 KKEIPKKEILKKEIP
+210 
-225 KKEIPKKEIL
+225 
-235 KKEILKKEI
+235 
-244 LKKEIL
+244 
-250 KKEIPKKEILKKE
+250 
-263 IPKKEILKK
+263 
-272 EIPKKEIP
+272 
-280 KKEILKKEIPKKE
+280 
-293 ILKKEILK
+293 
-301 KEILKKEIPK
+301 
-311 KEILKKEIPKK
+311 
-322 EAENE
+322 ENE
-327 SKNQVFIAEKN
+327 NKNQVFIEQNN
-338 DTFIKTKR
+338 DTWIKTKR

-400 KDIYIDLVG
+400 KDIYIDLVA

-414 NRKSADLFISVH
+414 NKKNADLFISVH

-488 SNKLAIDVQYGM
+488 SNKLAIDVQFGM
-500 LQSIRKNYPDVVDGG
+500 LQNIRKNYPDVVDGG

>member
-12 FWLHFAY
+12 LWLHFAC

-29 PFGSSSVKILFNQE
+29 PFGSSSVKMVFNQE

-76 QSSITIAQFSPK
+76 QSFITIVQFSPK
-88 LARVVISHAP
+88 LARVVIGYAP

-103 VKILKDKLYVSIV
+103 VKILKDKLYISIV
-116 EKKPLVRHQMAPK
+116 EKKPLIRHQMTPK
-129 PPKHHALKHPTPK
+129 PPKHHALKHQTPKPTPK
-142 PAPKSIKKEAKEKTP
+142 PIKKEAKKTKEKTP
-157 IKHAHSKHAH
+157 TKHAHSKHAH

-173 SAKKEIPKKEIPKK
+173 SS
-187 EILKKEILKK
+187 
-197 EILKKEIPKKEIL
+197 
-210 KKEIPKKEILKKEIP
+210 
-225 KKEIPKKEIL
+225 KKEIL

-250 KKEIPKKEILKKE
+250 KKEI
-263 IPKKEILKK
+263 
-272 EIPKKEIP
+272 
-280 KKEILKKEIPKKE
+280 
-293 ILKKEILK
+293 LKKEILK
-301 KEILKKEIPK
+301 KEV
-311 KEILKKEIPKK
+311 
-322 EAENE
+322 ENE
-327 SKNQVFIAEKN
+327 SKNQIFIAEKN
-338 DTFIKTKR
+338 DTWIKTKR

-400 KDIYIDLVG
+400 KDIYIDLVA

-414 NRKSADLFISVH
+414 NKKSADLFISVH

-500 LQSIRKNYPDVVDGG
+500 LQSVRKNYPDVVDGG

>member
-1 MLVRLGVVACL
+1 M
-12 FWLHFAY
+12 HFAY

-29 PFGSSSVKILFNQE
+29 PFGSSSVKISFNQE
-43 VKKFKEVSLKNF
+43 IKKFKEVSLKNF

-61 EAILTIPKKHYQFSK
+61 EAILTIPKRHYQFSK

-98 KMTYE
+98 KMIYE

-116 EKKPLVRHQMAPK
+116 EKKPLTKHQMAPK

-142 PAPKSIKKEAKEKTP
+142 PAPKSIKKEAKEAKEKTP
-157 IKHAHSKHAH
+157 TKHARSKHAH
-167 SPLNER
+167 SQWNER
-173 SAKKEIPKKEIPKK
+173 SA
-187 EILKKEILKK
+187 
-197 EILKKEIPKKEIL
+197 
-210 KKEIPKKEILKKEIP
+210 
-225 KKEIPKKEIL
+225 
-235 KKEILKKEI
+235 
-244 LKKEIL
+244 
-250 KKEIPKKEILKKE
+250 
-263 IPKKEILKK
+263 
-272 EIPKKEIP
+272 
-280 KKEILKKEIPKKE
+280 
-293 ILKKEILK
+293 
-301 KEILKKEIPK
+301 
-311 KEILKKEIPKK
+311 KKEIPKK

-338 DTFIKTKR
+338 DAFIKTKR

-400 KDIYIDLVG
+400 KDIYIDLVA

-414 NRKSADLFISVH
+414 NKKSADLFISVH

-432 HSTSNAHG
+432 RSTSNAHG

-462 KDDVN
+462 KDNVN

>member
-19 ATTLKIINIV
+19 ATTLKITNIV
-29 PFGSSSVKILFNQE
+29 PFGSSSVKMVFNQE
-43 VKKFKEVSLKNF
+43 VKRFKEVSLKNF

-76 QSSITIAQFSPK
+76 QSFITIAQFSPK
-88 LARVVISHAP
+88 LARVVIGYAP

-103 VKILKDKLYVSIV
+103 IKILKNKLYVSIV
-116 EKKPLVRHQMAPK
+116 EKKPLIRHQITPK
-129 PPKHHALKHPTPK
+129 PPKHHALKHTTPK
-142 PAPKSIKKEAKEKTP
+142 PAPKPIKKEAKKSKEVKEKTP
-157 IKHAHSKHAH
+157 TKHAHSKHAY

-187 EILKKEILKK
+187 EI
-197 EILKKEIPKKEIL
+197 
-210 KKEIPKKEILKKEIP
+210 P
-225 KKEIPKKEIL
+225 KKEIP
-235 KKEILKKEI
+235 
-244 LKKEIL
+244 
-250 KKEIPKKEILKKE
+250 
-263 IPKKEILKK
+263 
-272 EIPKKEIP
+272 
-280 KKEILKKEIPKKE
+280 
-293 ILKKEILK
+293 
-301 KEILKKEIPK
+301 
-311 KEILKKEIPKK
+311 KKEIPKK

-327 SKNQVFIAEKN
+327 SKNQIFIAEKN
-338 DTFIKTKR
+338 DTWIKTKR

-400 KDIYIDLVG
+400 KDIYIDLVA

-414 NRKSADLFISVH
+414 NKKSADLFISVH

-432 HSTSNAHG
+432 RSTSNAHG

-473 KSLLLNSLNTQRLIV
+473 KSLFLNSLNTQRLIV

-500 LQSIRKNYPDVVDGG
+500 LQSVRKNYPDVVDGG

>member
-1 MLVRLGVVACL
+1 M
-12 FWLHFAY
+12 HFAY

-29 PFGSSSVKILFNQE
+29 PFGSSSVKISFNQE
-43 VKKFKEVSLKNF
+43 IKKFKEVSLKNF

-88 LARVVISHAP
+88 LARVVISHAS

-116 EKKPLVRHQMAPK
+116 EKKPLTRHQMAPK

-142 PAPKSIKKEAKEKTP
+142 PTPKSIKKEAKEIKEAKEKTP
-157 IKHAHSKHAH
+157 TKHARSKHAH
-167 SPLNER
+167 SQLNER

-187 EILKKEILKK
+187 EI
-197 EILKKEIPKKEIL
+197 P
-210 KKEIPKKEILKKEIP
+210 KKEIP
-225 KKEIPKKEIL
+225 KKEIP
-235 KKEILKKEI
+235 
-244 LKKEIL
+244 
-250 KKEIPKKEILKKE
+250 
-263 IPKKEILKK
+263 
-272 EIPKKEIP
+272 
-280 KKEILKKEIPKKE
+280 
-293 ILKKEILK
+293 
-301 KEILKKEIPK
+301 
-311 KEILKKEIPKK
+311 KKEIPKK

-338 DTFIKTKR
+338 DASIKTKR

-400 KDIYIDLVG
+400 KDIYIDLVA

-414 NRKSADLFISVH
+414 NKKSADLFISVH

-432 HSTSNAHG
+432 RSTSNAHG

-462 KDDVN
+462 KDNVN

>member
-12 FWLHFAY
+12 FWLHFAC
-19 ATTLKIINIV
+19 ATTLKITNIV

-43 VKKFKEVSLKNF
+43 IKKFKEVPLKNF

-61 EAILTIPKKHYQFSK
+61 EAVLTIPKKHYQFSK
-76 QSSITIAQFSPK
+76 QSFITIAQFSPK
-88 LARVVISHAP
+88 LARVVIGYAP

-103 VKILKDKLYVSIV
+103 IKILKDKLYVSIV
-116 EKKPLVRHQMAPK
+116 EKKPLIRHQMAPK
-129 PPKHHALKHPTPK
+129 TPKHRTLKHQVLK
-142 PAPKSIKKEAKEKTP
+142 PAPKSIKKEAKEAKEKTP
-157 IKHAHSKHAH
+157 TKHARSKHVH

-173 SAKKEIPKKEIPKK
+173 NA
-187 EILKKEILKK
+187 
-197 EILKKEIPKKEIL
+197 
-210 KKEIPKKEILKKEIP
+210 
-225 KKEIPKKEIL
+225 
-235 KKEILKKEI
+235 
-244 LKKEIL
+244 
-250 KKEIPKKEILKKE
+250 
-263 IPKKEILKK
+263 
-272 EIPKKEIP
+272 
-280 KKEILKKEIPKKE
+280 
-293 ILKKEILK
+293 
-301 KEILKKEIPK
+301 
-311 KEILKKEIPKK
+311 KKEIPKK

-327 SKNQVFIAEKN
+327 GKNQVFIAEKN
-338 DTFIKTKR
+338 DAFIKTKR

-400 KDIYIDLVG
+400 KDIYIDLVA

-414 NRKSADLFISVH
+414 NKKSADLFISVH

-432 HSTSNAHG
+432 RSTSNAHG

>member
-12 FWLHFAY
+12 LWLHFAY
-19 ATTLKIINIV
+19 ATTLKITNIV

-43 VKKFKEVSLKNF
+43 IKKFKEVSLKNF

-61 EAILTIPKKHYQFSK
+61 EAVLTIPKKHYQFSK

-88 LARVVISHAP
+88 LARVVISYAP

-103 VKILKDKLYVSIV
+103 IKILKDKLYVSIV
-116 EKKPLVRHQMAPK
+116 EKKPLIRHQMVPK
-129 PPKHHALKHPTPK
+129 PPKHHALKHQVPKPTPK
-142 PAPKSIKKEAKEKTP
+142 PIKKEAKKSKETKEKTL
-157 IKHAHSKHAH
+157 IKHVHSKHAH

-173 SAKKEIPKKEIPKK
+173 SAKKEIPKKE
-187 EILKKEILKK
+187 
-197 EILKKEIPKKEIL
+197 
-210 KKEIPKKEILKKEIP
+210 
-225 KKEIPKKEIL
+225 
-235 KKEILKKEI
+235 
-244 LKKEIL
+244 
-250 KKEIPKKEILKKE
+250 
-263 IPKKEILKK
+263 
-272 EIPKKEIP
+272 
-280 KKEILKKEIPKKE
+280 
-293 ILKKEILK
+293 
-301 KEILKKEIPK
+301 
-311 KEILKKEIPKK
+311 
-322 EAENE
+322 AENE
-327 SKNQVFIAEKN
+327 SKNPIFIAEKN
-338 DTFIKTKR
+338 DTLIKTKR

-363 GAMSANLVCE
+363 GAMSTNLVCE

-400 KDIYIDLVG
+400 KDIYIDLVA

-414 NRKSADLFISVH
+414 NKKGADLFISVH

-473 KSLLLNSLNTQRLIV
+473 KSLFLNSLNTQRLIV

-500 LQSIRKNYPDVVDGG
+500 LQSVRKNYPDVVDGG

>member
-12 FWLHFAY
+12 LWLHFAC
-19 ATTLKIINIV
+19 ATTLKITNIV
-29 PFGSSSVKILFNQE
+29 PFGSSSVKMVFNQE
-43 VKKFKEVSLKNF
+43 IKKFKEVSLKNF

-61 EAILTIPKKHYQFSK
+61 EAVLTIPKKHYQFSK
-76 QSSITIAQFSPK
+76 QSFITIAQFSPK
-88 LARVVISHAP
+88 LARVVIGYAP

-103 VKILKDKLYVSIV
+103 IKILKDKLYVSIV
-116 EKKPLVRHQMAPK
+116 EKKPLIRHQMVLK
-129 PPKHHALKHPTPK
+129 PPKHHALKHTTPKPTPK
-142 PAPKSIKKEAKEKTP
+142 PIKKEAKKSKDTKEKTP
-157 IKHAHSKHAH
+157 IKHARSKHAH

-173 SAKKEIPKKEIPKK
+173 SA
-187 EILKKEILKK
+187 
-197 EILKKEIPKKEIL
+197 
-210 KKEIPKKEILKKEIP
+210 
-225 KKEIPKKEIL
+225 
-235 KKEILKKEI
+235 
-244 LKKEIL
+244 
-250 KKEIPKKEILKKE
+250 
-263 IPKKEILKK
+263 
-272 EIPKKEIP
+272 
-280 KKEILKKEIPKKE
+280 
-293 ILKKEILK
+293 
-301 KEILKKEIPK
+301 
-311 KEILKKEIPKK
+311 KKEIPKK

-338 DTFIKTKR
+338 DTLIKTKR

-400 KDIYIDLVG
+400 KDIYIDLVA

-414 NRKSADLFISVH
+414 NKKSADLFISVH

-536 GYNSHAIESKRIQSK
+536 GYNSHAIESRCIQSK

>member
-12 FWLHFAY
+12 FWLHFAC

-29 PFGSSSVKILFNQE
+29 PFGSSSVKISFNQE

-61 EAILTIPKKHYQFSK
+61 EAVLTIPKKHYQFSK
-76 QSSITIAQFSPK
+76 QSFITIAQFSPK
-88 LARVVISHAP
+88 LARVVIGYAP

-116 EKKPLVRHQMAPK
+116 EKKPLVRHQMALK
-129 PPKHHALKHPTPK
+129 PPKHHALKHTTPK
-142 PAPKSIKKEAKEKTP
+142 PAPKPIKKEAKKSKETKEKTP
-157 IKHAHSKHAH
+157 TKHAHSKHAH

-173 SAKKEIPKKEIPKK
+173 SAKKEIPKKE
-187 EILKKEILKK
+187 
-197 EILKKEIPKKEIL
+197 
-210 KKEIPKKEILKKEIP
+210 
-225 KKEIPKKEIL
+225 
-235 KKEILKKEI
+235 
-244 LKKEIL
+244 
-250 KKEIPKKEILKKE
+250 
-263 IPKKEILKK
+263 
-272 EIPKKEIP
+272 
-280 KKEILKKEIPKKE
+280 
-293 ILKKEILK
+293 
-301 KEILKKEIPK
+301 
-311 KEILKKEIPKK
+311 
-322 EAENE
+322 AENE

-338 DTFIKTKR
+338 DTLIKTKR

-400 KDIYIDLVG
+400 KDIYIDLVA

-500 LQSIRKNYPDVVDGG
+500 LQSVRKNYPDVVDGG

>member
-19 ATTLKIINIV
+19 ATTLKIINVV

-43 VKKFKEVSLKNF
+43 IKKFKEVSLKNF

-88 LARVVISHAP
+88 LARVVIGYAP

-116 EKKPLVRHQMAPK
+116 EKKLLIRHQMAPK
-129 PPKHHALKHPTPK
+129 PSKHHALKHHTPK

-157 IKHAHSKHAH
+157 IKHAYSKHAH

-187 EILKKEILKK
+187 E
-197 EILKKEIPKKEIL
+197 
-210 KKEIPKKEILKKEIP
+210 
-225 KKEIPKKEIL
+225 
-235 KKEILKKEI
+235 
-244 LKKEIL
+244 
-250 KKEIPKKEILKKE
+250 
-263 IPKKEILKK
+263 
-272 EIPKKEIP
+272 
-280 KKEILKKEIPKKE
+280 
-293 ILKKEILK
+293 
-301 KEILKKEIPK
+301 
-311 KEILKKEIPKK
+311 
-322 EAENE
+322 AENE

-338 DTFIKTKR
+338 DAFIKTKR

-400 KDIYIDLVG
+400 KDIYIDLVR

-500 LQSIRKNYPDVVDGG
+500 LQSVRKNYPDVVDGG

>member
-1 MLVRLGVVACL
+1 M
-12 FWLHFAY
+12 HFAY

-29 PFGSSSVKILFNQE
+29 SFGSSSVKISFNQE
-43 VKKFKEVSLKNF
+43 IKKFKEVSLKNF

-76 QSSITIAQFSPK
+76 QSFITIAQFSPK

-116 EKKPLVRHQMAPK
+116 EKKPLSRHQMAPK

-142 PAPKSIKKEAKEKTP
+142 PAPKSIKKEAKEAKEKTP
-157 IKHAHSKHAH
+157 NKHACSKHAH
-167 SPLNER
+167 SQWNER
-173 SAKKEIPKKEIPKK
+173 SA
-187 EILKKEILKK
+187 
-197 EILKKEIPKKEIL
+197 
-210 KKEIPKKEILKKEIP
+210 
-225 KKEIPKKEIL
+225 
-235 KKEILKKEI
+235 
-244 LKKEIL
+244 
-250 KKEIPKKEILKKE
+250 
-263 IPKKEILKK
+263 
-272 EIPKKEIP
+272 
-280 KKEILKKEIPKKE
+280 
-293 ILKKEILK
+293 
-301 KEILKKEIPK
+301 
-311 KEILKKEIPKK
+311 KKEIPKK

-400 KDIYIDLVG
+400 KDIYIDLVA

-414 NRKSADLFISVH
+414 NKKSADLFISVH

-432 HSTSNAHG
+432 RSTSNAHG

-462 KDDVN
+462 KDNVN

>member
-1 MLVRLGVVACL
+1 MV
-12 FWLHFAY
+12 
-19 ATTLKIINIV
+19 
-29 PFGSSSVKILFNQE
+29 FNQE

-76 QSSITIAQFSPK
+76 QSFITIAQFSPK
-88 LARVVISHAP
+88 LARVVIGYAP

-103 VKILKDKLYVSIV
+103 VKILKDKLYISIV
-116 EKKPLVRHQMAPK
+116 EKKPLIRHQMMS
-129 PPKHHALKHPTPK
+129 KHHALKHQTPKPTPK
-142 PAPKSIKKEAKEKTP
+142 PIKKEAKKTKEKTP
-157 IKHAHSKHAH
+157 TKHAHSKHAH

-187 EILKKEILKK
+187 EI
-197 EILKKEIPKKEIL
+197 P
-210 KKEIPKKEILKKEIP
+210 KKEIP
-225 KKEIPKKEIL
+225 KKEIPKKEI
-235 KKEILKKEI
+235 
-244 LKKEIL
+244 
-250 KKEIPKKEILKKE
+250 P
-263 IPKKEILKK
+263 
-272 EIPKKEIP
+272 
-280 KKEILKKEIPKKE
+280 
-293 ILKKEILK
+293 
-301 KEILKKEIPK
+301 
-311 KEILKKEIPKK
+311 KKEIPKK

-327 SKNQVFIAEKN
+327 SKNQIFIAEKN
-338 DTFIKTKR
+338 DTWIKTKR

-400 KDIYIDLVG
+400 KDIYIDLVA

-414 NRKSADLFISVH
+414 NKKSADLFISVH

-432 HSTSNAHG
+432 RSTSNAHG

-473 KSLLLNSLNTQRLIV
+473 KSLFLNSLNTQRLIV

-500 LQSIRKNYPDVVDGG
+500 LQSVRKNYPDVVDGG